1 MLDLGFSE
9 TSQNFSSFRQL
20 FFSIN
25 SKGVPKEEKIKKQ
38 SIALA
43 IFQHFSKCRVHQGIV
58 ISIHA
63 KIMFLKIPEAKNS
76 LCDKR
81 IKCAIHISLC
91 IFLETFFLS
100 NLIHLVKNLP

>member
-20 FFSIN
+20 FFFID

-43 IFQHFSKCRVHQGIV
+43 IFQHFFKRRVHQGIV

-63 KIMFLKIPEAKNS
+63 KNS
-76 LCDKR
+76 LCNNEFPTLR
-81 IKCAIHISLC
+81 FSFHCVFSLRH
-91 IFLETFFLS
+91 FFLS
-100 NLIHLVKNLP
+100 DFINLVKNLP